1 MKKGNKDKAKLAVG
15 GIAAGT
21 ALATPLGENIRKF
34 AHNSIPFSN
43 DNLREE
49 NKKLYNEL
57 KK

>member
-1 MKKGNKDKAKLAVG
+1 MKKETKDRAKLAVG

-43 DNLREE
+43 DNLRERRE
-49 NKKLYNEL
+49 
-57 KK
+57 